1 MIMREDEGRGECEN
15 VIEIRIQNK
24 SDEEHSRRVASS
36 IKRIVSVNGK
46 TVYADKMSVK
56 MYSVLDD
63 PIRNLELFL
72 LGQKKTESC
81 SDVGCNTRKERCLL
95 AHIWGKVFGKKL

>member
-1 MIMREDEGRGECEN
+1 MIHEDLVEIKIQTESDEGHPRK
-15 VIEIRIQNK
+15 VP
-24 SDEEHSRRVASS
+24 SS
-36 IKRIVSVNGK
+36 IKRIVSVNGE
-46 TVYADKMSVK
+46 TVYEDKMSFK
-56 MYSVLDD
+56 MFATLDDD